1 MADSNNATVRK
12 ILRPSAKTDAEEKT
26 QKKRVAAY
34 CRVSTK
40 ADGQETSYDTQ
51 VAVYTQRINA
61 EPDWTL
67 AGIYA
72 DFGMSGTQVQRRP
85 RFLKMVNDCEEGRID
100 IILCKS
106 ISRFSRNT
114 LDAVNYIRKLKALGV
129 RMIFEKEGIDTDA
142 ELSEMLITVL
152 AAFAQE
158 ESRSISENVKWGKRK
173 RLQRGEGI
181 LMPAYGYR
189 KNDAGDNYDIVPE
202 EAEAVKRIFDMYEKG
217 ITVPKIVDALLKDGV
232 KPPDYESSGTE
243 KWDESRLHYMIQ
255 NEKYIGTLI
264 CQKFY
269 TTNHLTHRTKRNNG
283 VLPSVELKNHH
294 EAIIGQKQFDRC
306 NVILKLRKKNNHSFY
321 PFGDFLKC
329 PYCGT
334 VLYQRRLGI
343 QEACHSSLVCEG
355 DGACRDFAI
364 LAPPVRKAVL
374 DAWNTLDTA
383 EVERIAGM
391 KLKKRAE
398 EAKRLLAGKAEHP
411 AFETIEYWW
420 LDEYVDSISFGQH
433 SHTAS
438 ELKAMEPDA
447 VKEMDD
453 RTISIKW
460 KCGLVTTLP
469 SGVKR
474 DSQHPRHCA
483 ELWDNFL
490 LRYPDRYPQLTV
502 EVRKKRGIPG

>member
-1 MADSNNATVRK
+1 MADNNGATVRR
-12 ILRPSAKTDAEEKT
+12 ILRPSVKEEKT
-26 QKKRVAAY
+26 DGKKRVAAY

-40 ADGQETSYDTQ
+40 SEGQETSYDTQ
-51 VAVYTQRINA
+51 VAVYTQRINS
-61 EPDWTL
+61 EPEWEM

-72 DFGMSGTQVQRRP
+72 DWGMSGTQAQRRP
-85 RFLKMVNDCEEGRID
+85 KFLKMIADCEDGKID

-106 ISRFSRNT
+106 MSRFSRNT
-114 LDAVNYIRKLKALGV
+114 LDSVQYIRKLKDLGV
-129 RMIFEKEGIDTDA
+129 RMIFEKEGIDTDN
-142 ELSEMLITVL
+142 EISEMLITVL

-158 ESRSISENVKWGKRK
+158 ESHSHSENVKWGKRK
-173 RLQRGEGI
+173 RLQEGNGI
-181 LMPAYGYR
+181 IMQTYGYR
-189 KNDAGDNYDIVPE
+189 KNDAGDNYEVEPE
-202 EAEAVKRIFDMYEKG
+202 EAEVVRRIFDMYEKG
-217 ITVPKIVDALLKDGV
+217 VTVPKIVDTLLKDGV
-232 KPPDYESSGTE
+232 KPPLYSRSGTE
-243 KWDESRLHYMIQ
+243 KWDENRIHYMIQ
-255 NEKYIGTLI
+255 NEKYLGILT
-264 CQKFY
+264 CQRFY
-269 TTNHLTHRTKRNNG
+269 TVNHLTHRGLRNNG
-283 VLPSVELKNHH
+283 VLPSKQLKNHH

-306 NVILKLRKKNNHSFY
+306 NEILRLRKKNNHCFY

-343 QEACHSSLVCEG
+343 QEASYSSLVCEG
-355 DGACRDFAI
+355 DGACREFAI

-374 DAWNTLDTA
+374 DAWNTLDVDA
-383 EVERIAGM
+383 VARITGQ
-391 KLKKRAE
+391 KLKNKAE
-398 EAKRLLAGKAEHP
+398 EAKKLLAEKAEHP

-447 VKEMDD
+447 AKELDD

-469 SGVKR
+469 SGIKR

-483 ELWDNFL
+483 ELWDGFL
-490 LRYPDRYPQLTV
+490 LRYPDRYPQLTE
-502 EVRKKRGIPG
+502 EVRKKRGLSK